1 MISGLGF
8 DIVEVDRIRNVLH
21 HRRDRFLK
29 RVFADYEV
37 IYAMRKRKPE
47 MHLAAGFAAKEA
59 FLKAIGIGM
68 GRGVSMNEVAV
79 VHETSGKPSLELSG
93 EAKDMVQRLKIGRI
107 HLSLSH
113 TAMYATAIVIL
124 ETF

>member
-8 DIVEVDRIRNVLH
+8 DIVEVERIRNVLQY
-21 HRRDRFLK
+21 RRDRFLK
-29 RVFADYEV
+29 RIFADHEV
-37 IYAMRKRKPE
+37 IYAMKKRKPE

-59 FLKAIGIGM
+59 FLKAIGLGM

-79 VHETSGKPSLELSG
+79 IHEASGKPSLTLIG
-93 EAKDMVQRLKIGRI
+93 EAGVVVQRLKIGRI

-113 TAMYATAIVIL
+113 TARYATAIVIL
-124 ETF
+124 ET